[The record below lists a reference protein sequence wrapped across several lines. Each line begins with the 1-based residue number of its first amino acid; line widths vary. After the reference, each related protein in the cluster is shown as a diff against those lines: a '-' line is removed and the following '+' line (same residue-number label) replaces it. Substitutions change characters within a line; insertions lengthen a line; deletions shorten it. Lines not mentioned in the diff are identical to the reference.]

1 VPKESVNFKDLLTPG
16 QQREILSS
24 RITQVAVEGYQ
35 HSLNLEIAKNMGNTQ
50 AMDQL
55 EQASKEVWAVVV
67 KYQTELST
75 VPEE

>member
-1 VPKESVNFKDLLTPG
+1 MPKELVNFKDLLTPG

-24 RITQVAVEGYQ
+24 RITQVAVEVYQ